1 MIEDLAHDSY
11 LAPKLDDIAEVLMSR
26 KLDFVSYEDWQRLDA
41 WEQQEGTTRGKCRHK
56 LPSVDELMGIV
67 RKLRTGALCD

>member
-1 MIEDLAHDSY
+1 
-11 LAPKLDDIAEVLMSR
+11 MSR

-56 LPSVDELMGIV
+56 LPSVAELMEVV